1 MREIGAKRED
11 ASEKGAQTQQVNSIH
26 PARDR
31 VANNGE
37 KDRNANMGRTGGI
50 WSSTCLRALRRRK
63 LVLGNTLS

>member
-31 VANNGE
+31 VAHQEMQTWGE
-37 KDRNANMGRTGGI
+37 
-50 WSSTCLRALRRRK
+50 
-63 LVLGNTLS
+63 LVAYGPVPAFGH